1 MKYAIEEHLENDLNI
16 LLDKWEND
24 NSLSSNKKRIIN
36 TMIEILENEGY
47 EIEVL

>member
-1 MKYAIEEHLENDLNI
+1 MKYSIEEHLENDLNT

-24 NSLSSNKKRIIN
+24 TELSNSKSRIIN

-47 EIEVL
+47 EIND

>member
-1 MKYAIEEHLENDLNI
+1 MKYCIEENLENDLNI

-24 NSLSSNKKRIIN
+24 NELSNSKLRNIN

-47 EIEVL
+47 EIND

>member
-24 NSLSSNKKRIIN
+24 NSLSDSKSRIIN
-36 TMIEILENEGY
+36 TMIELLENEGY
-47 EIEVL
+47 EIND